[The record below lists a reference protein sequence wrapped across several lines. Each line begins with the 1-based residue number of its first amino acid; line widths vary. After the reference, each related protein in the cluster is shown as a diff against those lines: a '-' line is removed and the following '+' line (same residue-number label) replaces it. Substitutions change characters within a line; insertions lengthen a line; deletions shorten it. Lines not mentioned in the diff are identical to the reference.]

1 MRLSDMWVNE
11 TTSTPPEGP
20 ANPEITGVT
29 CDSRRVA
36 PGFLFAA
43 IPGTTNDGRD
53 YIADALARGAAAI
66 LAPPGTRLPDGYET
80 TPLLDTDNP
89 RRRYALLA
97 ARFYPRQ
104 PECIAAVTGTNGKTS
119 VAGFLRQIWK
129 SAGYEAA
136 SAGTLGIQ
144 SDVFSR
150 DDGLTTPDP
159 ADLHADLAHLAE
171 QGVDHLA
178 LEASSHGLDQHRLD
192 GLRINAGAFTNLSRD
207 HLDYHDSEAAY
218 LIAKRRLFD
227 DLIIDGGAAVINA
240 DDPHGSGMIAAAQAR
255 HLRVRTYGEHGVD
268 IKLLSTCPQA
278 KGQHLDLLVDGV
290 EYSLF
295 LPLAGHFQ
303 AMNALCA
310 LGLAEVTGTEAATA
324 LKALESLTGAPGRM
338 EWIGETPE
346 GAVIYVDYAHT
357 PDALENVLS
366 ALRPHTAGA
375 LVAVF
380 GCGGDR
386 DKGKRPEMGRIATD
400 LADRVI
406 VTDDNPR
413 TEDPAAIRA
422 EIMAAAPGA
431 SEIGDRAEAIDT
443 AVASLSAGD
452 VLVIAGKGHERGQ
465 IVGNRI
471 LPFDDRE
478 AARAAIS
485 RRADDREG

>member
-1 MRLSDMWVNE
+1 VRLSDMWVDEMNSGQ
-11 TTSTPPEGP
+11 TVGAPS
-20 ANPEITGVT
+20 PEITGVT

-104 PECIAAVTGTNGKTS
+104 PETVAAVTGTNGKTS
-119 VAGFLRQIWK
+119 VASFLRQTWK
-129 SAGYEAA
+129 RAGLEAA

-159 ADLHADLAHLAE
+159 SDLHADLAHLADL
-171 QGVDHLA
+171 GVDHLA
-178 LEASSHGLDQHRLD
+178 LEASSHGLDQCRLD
-192 GLRINAGAFTNLSRD
+192 GVRIAAGAFTNLTRD
-207 HLDYHDSEAAY
+207 HLDYHGSTEAY
-218 LIAKRRLFD
+218 FKAKRRLFD
-227 DLIIDGGAAVINA
+227 TLVLDGGAAVVNA
-240 DDPHGSGMIAAAQAR
+240 DDPHGADVIAAAQAR
-255 HLRVRTYGEHGVD
+255 HLRVRTYGARGID
-268 IKLLSTCPQA
+268 FKLLSIRPEA
-278 KGQHLDLLVDGV
+278 RGQHLSLMV
-290 EYSLF
+290 EGIERDLF
-295 LPLAGHFQ
+295 LPLAGRFQ

-310 LGLAEVTGTEAATA
+310 LGLATVTGVPAETA
-324 LKALESLTGAPGRM
+324 LAALETLSGAPGRM
-338 EWIGETPE
+338 EWIGEKPTG
-346 GAVIYVDYAHT
+346 GAVYVDYAHT
-357 PDALENVLS
+357 PDALENVLA
-366 ALRPHTAGA
+366 ALRPHASGA
-375 LVAVF
+375 LAVVF

-386 DKGKRPEMGRIATD
+386 DRGKRPEMGRIASE

-413 TEDPAAIRA
+413 SEDPAQIRA
-422 EIMAAAPGA
+422 EILAAAPGA
-431 SEIGDRAEAIDT
+431 SEIADRADAIET
-443 AVASLSAGD
+443 AVAGLSAGE

-465 IVGNRI
+465 IVGSRV

-478 AARAAIS
+478 AARAAV
-485 RRADDREG
+485 AGEG